1 MTGSTALLLSL
12 ALALAVPGLAVA
24 ADATAPP
31 PAATPLPP
39 VSVVATGPI
48 PSPDQVMAIPPA
60 LLALLHARVIT
71 PSLSREQRLQRL
83 ITLIFDAQGMNLGYD
98 ADATLTVAETWE
110 TRRANCLAFTL
121 LFVSLA
127 REAGIDAHVQEVNQV
142 VSWYQDQGVIYSV
155 GHVNAGVNLGG
166 RSAVVDLDRNVLY
179 DREGPRQITR
189 ERALAHFY
197 NNRGAARMAA
207 GDLVLA
213 RAYFRQSLQM
223 SPEFASGW
231 NNLGVLDTREGRLQA
246 AVVDFRSALRY
257 APQHAAALSNAST
270 LYTRMGDTRE
280 AERLSR
286 RLALVHRRDP
296 FVQYMLG
303 ADAEKKQDYAQA
315 IRYYKRAVRLYE
327 EAHQFHFG
335 LARAYFMVG
344 DTQHA
349 GEEMQRARA
358 LGGDALQQRYQAKLD
373 SLNRWRLQ
381 NVQAR

>member
-1 MTGSTALLLSL
+1 
-12 ALALAVPGLAVA
+12 
-24 ADATAPP
+24 
-31 PAATPLPP
+31 
-39 VSVVATGPI
+39 
-48 PSPDQVMAIPPA
+48 
-60 LLALLHARVIT
+60 
-71 PSLSREQRLQRL
+71 
-83 ITLIFDAQGMNLGYD
+83 
-98 ADATLTVAETWE
+98 
-110 TRRANCLAFTL
+110 
-121 LFVSLA
+121 
-127 REAGIDAHVQEVNQV
+127 
-142 VSWYQDQGVIYSV
+142 
-155 GHVNAGVNLGG
+155 
-166 RSAVVDLDRNVLY
+166 
-179 DREGPRQITR
+179 
-189 ERALAHFY
+189 
-197 NNRGAARMAA
+197 
-207 GDLVLA
+207 
-213 RAYFRQSLQM
+213 LQM

-246 AVVDFRSALRY
+246 AVVDLISALRY